1 MKQKQQLTQD
11 KYIINQRKTKIN
23 VNIFFLKS
31 PFCSHGTVFC
41 VFEYNFLANRLLLF
55 FLSHDLSIKILH
67 KFDSS
72 FSCII
77 DCLQRKNFFFVP
89 QKLHFVPMT
98 KRFLEENSCQYLIVK
113 TDSCF

>member
-1 MKQKQQLTQD
+1 MKQKQQLTPA
-11 KYIINQRKTKIN
+11 KYIINKKKKKVN
-23 VNIFFLKS
+23 VNNLFLKS
-31 PFCSHGTVFC
+31 PFCSQGTVFC
-41 VFEYNFLANRLLLF
+41 VLEHSVKGTDPV
-55 FLSHDLSIKILH
+55 FLSCDFSMKILL

-77 DCLQRKNFFFVP
+77 DCLRRKKLFLLP
-89 QKLHFVPMT
+89 QKLNFVTMT